1 MTTPSLLVLDT
12 ETTGIDVENDRIVT
26 AYAGLLSSDG
36 TVIDSCDI
44 LVDPGVPIPEGAAAV
59 HGVTSEAI
67 TAAKNNEGPLAGRQV
82 HTPVLALNRLSTFL
96 DSYTS
101 KGIPLAGANLA
112 YDLTLI
118 DREAGR
124 VYGRNADGS
133 TPFSAWLSHINVL
146 DSLVID
152 KAIDKYRKG
161 SRKLVDTARHYGI
174 PFTEDEAHNADF
186 DAVTAGRILQ
196 KMLTT
201 IPALAAHLTPSTPG
215 TPNPGAP
222 SAPGYERGLAAL
234 HMKQVVWKREQ
245 AASLQQYF
253 RTKAPADKRDPNA
266 IVDGHWPMKPYTQPQ
281 ADPSSGTTA
290 SA

>member
-1 MTTPSLLVLDT
+1 MTAPSLVVLDT

-26 AYAGLLSSDG
+26 AYAGVLASDG

-44 LVDPGVPIPEGAAAV
+44 LVDPGVDIPAGAAAV
-59 HGVTSEAI
+59 HGVTNEVLA
-67 TAAKNNEGPLAGRQV
+67 AAKNGQGPLAGRQV

-101 KGIPLAGANLA
+101 KGLPLAGANLA

-124 VYGRNADGS
+124 IYGRNPDGT
-133 TPFSAWLSHINVL
+133 TPFSQWLNGINVL

-161 SRKLVDTARHYGI
+161 SRKLVDTARVYGI
-174 PFTEDEAHNADF
+174 SFSEEEAHNADF
-186 DAVTAGRILQ
+186 DATTAGRIIQ

-201 IPALAAHLTPSTPG
+201 KPELSAYLTA
-215 TPNPGAP
+215 PNPETGDADQ
-222 SAPGYERGLAAL
+222 ARGLRFL
-234 HMKQVVWKREQ
+234 HEEQIGWKREQ
-245 AASLQQYF
+245 AASLQKYF

-266 IVDGHWPMKPYTQPQ
+266 VVDGNWPFKPFIPQ
-281 ADPSSGTTA
+281 GNA
-290 SA
+290 